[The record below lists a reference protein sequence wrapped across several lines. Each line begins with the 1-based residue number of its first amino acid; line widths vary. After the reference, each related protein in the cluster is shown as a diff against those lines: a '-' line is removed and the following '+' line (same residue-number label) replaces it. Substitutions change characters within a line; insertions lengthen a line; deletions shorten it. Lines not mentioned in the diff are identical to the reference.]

1 MSDAERRCFF
11 VRSFSHDVV
20 DQLHHSRP
28 KLENFRIDIAVE
40 HPARRGEL
48 RAIRET
54 LVETSSEFTWLPADL
69 LDEMGVVRET
79 TRPFIVAEGRVL
91 ERSMGMAILHAA
103 NEQTP
108 DWVVF
113 AEPNDFVL
121 LGAHSLVGMNLRFDT
136 EANRLVW
143 AGPIITAAA

>member
-1 MSDAERRCFF
+1 MAEMGALR
-11 VRSFSHDVV
+11 V
-20 DQLHHSRP
+20 
-28 KLENFRIDIAVE
+28 DIAVE
-40 HPARRGEL
+40 HPARRGEF

-54 LVETSSEFTWLPADL
+54 LVDTASEFTWLPADL
-69 LDEMGVVRET
+69 REEMGVARET
-79 TRPFIVAEGRVL
+79 TQPFIGAEGRVL

-103 NEQTP
+103 NEKTP

-113 AEPNDFVL
+113 AEPDDVVL
-121 LGAHSLVGMNLRFDT
+121 LGAHSLVGMNLRFDL